1 MDNKK
6 ATLQLGTE
14 PVGKLL
20 WQYASPAIV
29 AMVASSLYNMVDSI
43 FIGQGVGPMAISG
56 LAITFPFMNL
66 SGAIGACIG
75 VGASTYLSV
84 KLGQKDYSKALK
96 ILGTSTLLKIITGIV
111 FGALCL
117 IFLDPILRF
126 FGATDNTIPYARDYM
141 QIILLGNVF
150 THLYFGMNALLR
162 AASKPRHAMYATIFT
177 VVLNTLL
184 DPLFI
189 YTFGMGIRG
198 AAVATVLSQTT
209 AMCWQ
214 IWIFSN
220 PKELLHYQRG
230 IFKFDLGIIKNILAI
245 GVSPLSMNACACIV
259 VIFINTALVRHGGDL
274 SVGAYGIANRIG
286 FIFFMVVMGINQGM
300 QPIAGYN
307 YGAEQYDRML
317 RVLNYSMVAATCIMT
332 VGWLVGELMP
342 KACARLFTTDEQLRE
357 VAERCNVFGRVTP
370 AQKKKLVL
378 ALKENGHKVAMTG
391 DGVNDV
397 LALKEADC
405 SVAMASGSEA
415 ARNVSQL
422 VLVNNDFGAMPHVVA
437 EGRRTI
443 NNIERSSSL
452 YLVKT
457 IYSILLA
464 VFFIFSTL
472 SYPFQ
477 PIQLSLISTI
487 TVAFPSFVLAL
498 QPNKNIVRGNF
509 TFNII
514 ARAAPA
520 AFCVVLNVIL
530 VTSLSGVF
538 GISQQELST
547 VAVCLTALICLMLI
561 VRLSIPFNALR
572 TVMLVFSITGMLI
585 AILFFSEFFMLV
597 PLQFGAAVM
606 LLVCATLAAIL
617 FNLLY
622 NVADHYIETFKR
634 KK

>member
-96 ILGTSTLLKIITGIV
+96 ILGTSTLLKIITGIL

-189 YTFGMGIRG
+189 YTFDMGIRG
-198 AAVATVLSQTT
+198 AAVATVLSQTV

-220 PKELLHYQRG
+220 PKELLHYKRG
-230 IFKFDLGIIKNILAI
+230 IFKLDLGIIKNILAI

-342 KACARLFTTDEQLRE
+342 KACARLFTTDEQLI
-357 VAERCNVFGRVTP
+357 
-370 AQKKKLVL
+370 
-378 ALKENGHKVAMTG
+378 
-391 DGVNDV
+391 DI
-397 LALKEADC
+397 
-405 SVAMASGSEA
+405 A
-415 ARNVSQL
+415 ARGIRINMILFPMIGSQA
-422 VLVNNDFGAMPHVVA
+422 VITNFFQSIGMAK
-437 EGRRTI
+437 I
-443 NNIERSSSL
+443 
-452 YLVKT
+452 
-457 IYSILLA
+457 SILL
-464 VFFIFSTL
+464 SL
-472 SYPFQ
+472 SRQMIYLLP
-477 PIQLSLISTI
+477 LL
-487 TVAFPSFVLAL
+487 
-498 QPNKNIVRGNF
+498 
-509 TFNII
+509 
-514 ARAAPA
+514 
-520 AFCVVLNVIL
+520 VIL
-530 VTSLSGVF
+530 PPLMGVDGVWWSLPISDALAFVTTW
-538 GISQQELST
+538 I
-547 VAVCLTALICLMLI
+547 IMI
-561 VRLSIPFNALR
+561 RYMRN
-572 TVMLVFSITGMLI
+572 
-585 AILFFSEFFMLV
+585 
-597 PLQFGAAVM
+597 
-606 LLVCATLAAIL
+606 
-617 FNLLY
+617 
-622 NVADHYIETFKR
+622 FKR
-634 KK
+634 QHKERVENGRQQQAE